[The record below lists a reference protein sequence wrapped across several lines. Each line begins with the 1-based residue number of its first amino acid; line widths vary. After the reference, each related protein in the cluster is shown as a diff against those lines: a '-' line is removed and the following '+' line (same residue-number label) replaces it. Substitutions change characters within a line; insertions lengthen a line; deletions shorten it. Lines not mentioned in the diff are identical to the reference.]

1 MSKPRSRTL
10 TRVPGA
16 VALGV
21 FIAVLAVYLVAL
33 SGYRAS
39 LHRNLRD
46 DTRTLLTVLTARLSE
61 FANSHIAAATLLR
74 DTWEVNG
81 ERRVKLA
88 EELTEEFPGFQS
100 LQWMDAA
107 GVIRWNYPPGPN
119 AAAIGL
125 NVKTVPAAAEA
136 LRLAA
141 QSHRPAV
148 SAPLELAQGGR
159 GVVVYYPILTDPP
172 GGYLGAVFR
181 IRPFIQRVF
190 SDDLSRDYALR
201 ILDQGQPVFG
211 RLPEDAPA
219 NLLAHDDLTVGNRHW
234 SVDLVPLQGPP
245 LLTAEWLGIVL
256 VGGVLVVLL
265 PLLSFVWL
273 KSIQRREEA
282 ELITWRAANF
292 DPLTQMPNRRRL
304 QSLIDHP
311 RRQAATGRLLVL
323 INVTNLRMIAVLHGS
338 DTSNAVLTQV
348 AARLSAAFA
357 KNEVFQIADD
367 EFALL
372 LGEGHGDSEHVLAT
386 VSRIFEKSFTVGE
399 ARLDVHA
406 VLGYARS
413 RHGADSFTA
422 LYSDASAALV
432 EARETGAPT
441 GFDEELR
448 TRRQDRAALEAD
460 LRKALENREL
470 HLVYQPIIELASGE
484 LRGVEA
490 LMRWHHPQRGMVP
503 PDVFIPIAEQLNLI
517 DELGRW
523 ALETAVST
531 LSDWHYATG
540 SGVGVSVN
548 LSARQLLNL
557 NLPHVVNEVLQRH
570 AVEPRYLTLEITES
584 LLIENLR
591 VATRLLEG
599 LKRVG
604 VSISLDDFG
613 TGYSS
618 LSYLTALPLS
628 VVKLD
633 RSFLQHASQSDRAEA
648 FFESLIGLAHRLDL
662 RVVAE
667 GVEEQSQADALL
679 RQGCDYAQGYYYG
692 KPMQAAEIE
701 ALLRRA

>member
-1 MSKPRSRTL
+1 MCLWLRWLSISSPSP
-10 TRVPGA
+10 VIGQGCSAICA
-16 VALGV
+16 V
-21 FIAVLAVYLVAL
+21 IP
-33 SGYRAS
+33 S
-39 LHRNLRD
+39 
-46 DTRTLLTVLTARLSE
+46 TLLTVLTARLGE
-61 FANSHIAAATLLR
+61 YANSHIAAATLLR

-81 ERRVKLA
+81 ARRVKLA

-100 LQWMDAA
+100 LQWMDAS
-107 GVIRWNYPPGPN
+107 GTIRWNYPPGPN
-119 AAAIGL
+119 AEAIGL
-125 NVKTVPAAAEA
+125 NVKTVPAAATA
-136 LRLAA
+136 LRQAK
-141 QSHRPAV
+141 QTHRAAV

-190 SDDLSRDYALR
+190 SEDLSHDYALR
-201 ILDQGQPVFG
+201 IRDAGQRVFG
-211 RLPEDAPA
+211 ELPAEAPTG
-219 NLLAHDDLTVGNRHW
+219 LMAHDQMAVGNRSW
-234 SVDLVPLQGPP
+234 SVDLVPVRGPP
-245 LLTAEWLGIVL
+245 LLTAEWLGIVV
-256 VGGVLVVLL
+256 VGGVLVLVL
-265 PLLSFVWL
+265 PMLSFVWL
-273 KSIQRREEA
+273 KSVQRREEA

-311 RRQAATGRLLVL
+311 AHANLRRRLLVL
-323 INVTNLRMIAVLHGS
+323 INITNLRMIAVLHGS
-338 DTSNAVLTQV
+338 DTGNAVLTQI
-348 AARLSAAFA
+348 AARLSASFA
-357 KNEVFQIADD
+357 RDEVFQLADD

-372 LGEGHGDSEHVLAT
+372 LDEADSSDVEKVLAT
-386 VSRIFEKSFTVGE
+386 VSRVFERSFTVAE

-413 RHGADSFTA
+413 RRKDASFTA

-432 EARETGAPT
+432 EARETGETT

-460 LRKALENREL
+460 LRNALANQEL
-470 HLVYQPIIELASGE
+470 HLVYQPIIELSSGRM
-484 LRGVEA
+484 RGVEA
-490 LMRWHHPQRGMVP
+490 LMRWHHPKRGLVP
-503 PDVFIPIAEQLNLI
+503 PDLFIPLAEQLNLI

-531 LSDWHYATG
+531 LSGWHYLTG
-540 SGVGVSVN
+540 PEMGVSVN

-557 NLPHVVNEVLQRH
+557 NLPHVVNETLERY
-570 AVEPRYLTLEITES
+570 AVAPRYLTLEITES

-604 VSISLDDFG
+604 ISISLDDFG

-628 VVKLD
+628 TVKLD
-633 RSFLQHASQSDRAEA
+633 RSFLQHASQSARADA
-648 FFESLIGLAHRLDL
+648 FFESLIELSHRLDL
-662 RVVAE
+662 NVVAE
-667 GVEEQSQADALL
+667 GVEDRAQADALL
-679 RQGCDYAQGYYYG
+679 RQGCDFAQGYYYG
-692 KPMQAAEIE
+692 KPMTAGEIE
-701 ALLRRA
+701 TLLRRA